1 MQYMQYL
8 RLFTDG
14 VMPEHTSMHV
24 QYSNGVII
32 CQCVLKWV
40 MNISTVRSNNESK
53 LRARSREKIVF
64 ILILAP
70 VLANNNMKLHYCH
83 NFDS

>member
-1 MQYMQYL
+1 
-8 RLFTDG
+8 
-14 VMPEHTSMHV
+14 
-24 QYSNGVII
+24 
-32 CQCVLKWV
+32 